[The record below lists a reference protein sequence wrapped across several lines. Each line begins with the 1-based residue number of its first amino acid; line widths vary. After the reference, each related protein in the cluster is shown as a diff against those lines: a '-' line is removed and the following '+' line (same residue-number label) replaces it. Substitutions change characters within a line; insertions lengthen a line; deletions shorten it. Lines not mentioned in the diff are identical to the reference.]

1 MKNLRYNEKN
11 NHKCLPSPR
20 DPNFIT
26 GFSDGE
32 STFSFSICKARGAKL
47 GWSVIPCYSI
57 ELHGKDI
64 ALLYEIQSFF
74 GVGKITIRRRNNSAV
89 YAVKS
94 LKYLINVI
102 IPHFSKYPL
111 LTQKRVDFE
120 LFKLV
125 CELMNNKEHKTMA
138 GLLKIV
144 SIRASLG
151 KGISRK
157 LTEFFPD
164 IVPAEI
170 PFIKTTEI
178 LNNT

>member
-1 MKNLRYNEKN
+1 VRRNYSKIKDKNY
-11 NHKCLPSPR
+11 S
-20 DPNFIT
+20 NFIT

-32 STFSFSICKARGAKL
+32 ATFSFSICKSSGAKT
-47 GWSVIPCYSI
+47 GWSIIPCYSI

-74 GVGKITIRRRNNSAV
+74 GVGKITIRKRDNQAV

-111 LTQKRVDFE
+111 LTQKIVDFE

-125 CELMNNKEHKTMA
+125 CELMNNKEHITMA
-138 GLLKIV
+138 GLIRIV
-144 SIRASLG
+144 SIKASLV
-151 KGISRK
+151 KGLSKK
-157 LTEFFPD
+157 LTEFFPG
-164 IVPAEI
+164 IIPVEI

-178 LNNT
+178 LDNA